1 MINKKF
7 ATAVT
12 CMDGR
17 IQIPVIEYMK
27 STFGAAYVDM
37 ITEPGPNKILSD
49 NTDTSLVESIRRRV
63 EISVKAHGSRIIG
76 IVGHYDCAGNPADK
90 ETQLNHLHR
99 SISVVKTWRFDAQ
112 VIGLWVNKTWQVHEL
127 DPRAQ

>member
-1 MINKKF
+1 MLENKF

-17 IQIPVIEYMK
+17 IQVPVIEYIK
-27 STFGAAYVDM
+27 SNYGVEYVDM

-49 NTDTSLVESIRRRV
+49 NTDTSVVESIRRRV
-63 EISVKAHGSRIIG
+63 EISVKAHGSRIIA
-76 IVGHYDCAGNPADK
+76 IIGHYDCAGNQTDK

-99 SISVVKTWRFDAQ
+99 SISLVKKWGFNAH
-112 VIGLWVNKTWQVHEL
+112 IICLWVDEAWQVHEI
-127 DPRAQ
+127 DT